1 MADERKR
8 VTLSDLGVGVYF
20 KPAVAQMALASK
32 GVYGGGIVV
41 SNLLFLCVVA
51 DSHADMIVACAACVC
66 SG

>member
-1 MADERKR
+1 MDDERKR
-8 VTLSDLGVGVYF
+8 DVLSDLGVSVYF
-20 KPAVAQMALASK
+20 KPAVAQMAFASE

-51 DSHADMIVACAACVC
+51 DPHADMIVACAACVC